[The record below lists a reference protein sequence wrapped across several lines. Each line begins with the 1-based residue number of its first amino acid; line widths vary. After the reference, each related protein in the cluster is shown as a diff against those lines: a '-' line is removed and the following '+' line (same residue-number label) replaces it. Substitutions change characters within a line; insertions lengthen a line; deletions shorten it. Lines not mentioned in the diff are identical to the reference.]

1 MLLNLI
7 AYLSVCLVHFSC
19 NGRGAD
25 TGSSMKMFPLIILL
39 KTSGASVH
47 GKHERALLDLIFK
60 KIK

>member
-1 MLLNLI
+1 M
-7 AYLSVCLVHFSC
+7 HFSC
-19 NGRGAD
+19 NGRCAD